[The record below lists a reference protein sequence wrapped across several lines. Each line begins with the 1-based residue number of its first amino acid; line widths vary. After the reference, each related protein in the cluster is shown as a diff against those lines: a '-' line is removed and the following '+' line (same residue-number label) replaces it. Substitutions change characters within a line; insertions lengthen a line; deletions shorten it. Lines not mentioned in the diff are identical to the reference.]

1 MGVRNC
7 GELGI
12 NLQKIV
18 SRLLANNE
26 LVKLLYY
33 NDIDPLS
40 RAELT
45 QQEKQ
50 TKIYEKLIRIVPTL
64 GELEK
69 TQSAL
74 LVYINGA
81 DNYSGNTEFK
91 NIRISIDVIT
101 PLNTW
106 IIKDS
111 NLRPFSIIG
120 EIQKSLDGKVINGL
134 GTLMDNG
141 FSLVSLTE
149 ETSIYKINYEL
160 TDYE

>member
-12 NLQKIV
+12 NLQRIV
-18 SRLLANNE
+18 SRLLANND
-26 LVKLLYY
+26 LIKLLYY

-40 RAELT
+40 RMELT

-50 TKIYEKLIRIVPTL
+50 TKIYQKLIRIVPHL
-64 GELEK
+64 GELGE

-81 DNYSGNTEFK
+81 NNYSDNTEFK
-91 NIRISIDVIT
+91 NIRISIDVVT

-120 EIQKSLDGKVINGL
+120 EVQKSLDGKVINGL
-134 GTLMDNG
+134 GTLRDNG

>member
-12 NLQKIV
+12 NLQKII
-18 SRLLANNE
+18 SRLLANND
-26 LVKLLYY
+26 LIKLLYY

-40 RAELT
+40 GAELT

-50 TKIYEKLIRIVPTL
+50 TKIYQKLIRIVPAL
-64 GELEK
+64 GELGE

-81 DNYSGNTEFK
+81 NNYSDNTEFK
-91 NIRISIDVIT
+91 NIRISIDVVT

-120 EIQKSLDGKVINGL
+120 EVQKSLDGKVINGL
-134 GTLMDNG
+134 GTLRDNG